1 VEDNKA
7 PDIPQAQNQKI
18 KNFRAAAV
26 NAKKK
31 RKRKTNIAGNIGGE
45 KIAACSALTTNEKR
59 LEIFI
64 IAILL
69 ALGVYHSILYFGH
82 QVVPNPDFPGFVR
95 VGHQLL
101 SFQLPSSYKRAPGV
115 GLLQAALSHLVKGQ
129 HPDLT
134 AGWLLNAILHP
145 FNIVLLWLVGKR
157 IVGRAALWVAV
168 IAIINPWTI
177 QLLTE
182 PIAETTLLFFVLL
195 TFYFIFK
202 RSSFSYLFASIT
214 TMIRYEGAALILAAF
229 AMDMISR
236 KTKKEKVRAFIYSAI
251 ASVPLMLWMLG
262 TVLAWKSQSAVHY
275 LKFIKDTGEFAFFEF
290 ISLIWQMGF
299 YPLLL
304 PTPTTAKETA
314 DMILTLSKILV
325 AGSFAFGVIYG
336 LLKRRWE
343 ILAFM
348 IFLLPYLLIHAI
360 HSVVIPRYCVPIYWI
375 VLLVCLFGLQNAWKL
390 INKDNR
396 VPKPIVIALQV
407 LLLISAFV
415 WLILLVPYLP
425 KIAPISRQSA
435 SIPYV
440 TIAVVA
446 VIFAALR
453 FTYKAK
459 HSWRD
464 LIISVLVCLMI
475 VSNQF
480 SLARMVGTG
489 QRNIEFKR
497 LADWYIDNAK
507 PGEKLLSTMANVARI
522 FAPQHKDSLLDTG
535 IIKAENPSDFAK
547 KCLDENI
554 TYIAWDSRMGLSFGG
569 FYYELWGLKNITML
583 IEPRSIGPYEF
594 VTQIRIS
601 KNRFIN
607 IFRLRKTPPPPPSQ

>member
-1 VEDNKA
+1 MNTKNRRRKK
-7 PDIPQAQNQKI
+7 PDIAGDI
-18 KNFRAAAV
+18 SR
-26 NAKKK
+26 KK
-31 RKRKTNIAGNIGGE
+31 TAT
-45 KIAACSALTTNEKR
+45 CSTLTTNEKR

-101 SFQLPSSYKRAPGV
+101 SFQLPSSYKRAPVV

-145 FNIVLLWLVGKR
+145 FNIVLLWLVGKK
-157 IVGRAALWVAV
+157 IVGRAALWLAV

-202 RSSFSYLFASIT
+202 RSNWAYLFASIT
-214 TMIRYEGAALILAAF
+214 TVIRYEGAALILAAF
-229 AMDMISR
+229 VMDMITR
-236 KTKKEKVRAFIYSAI
+236 ETKKEKVRALIYSAV
-251 ASVPLMLWMLG
+251 ASVPLTLWMLG
-262 TVLAWKSQSAVHY
+262 TVLAWRSQSAVHY
-275 LKFIKDTGEFAFFEF
+275 LKFIKDTGGEFVLLEF
-290 ISLIWQMGF
+290 ITLIWRMGF
-299 YPLLL
+299 YPLLV
-304 PTPTTAKETA
+304 PTPTTAKEAA
-314 DMILTLSKILV
+314 DMLLTLSRILV
-325 AGSFAFGVIYG
+325 AASFAFGTVYG
-336 LLKRRWE
+336 LFKRRWE
-343 ILAFM
+343 ILAFI
-348 IFLLPYLLIHAI
+348 IFLLPYALIHAV
-360 HSVVIPRYCVPIYWI
+360 HGVMIPRYCVPIHWL
-375 VLLVCLFGLQNAWKL
+375 VLLICLFGLQNIWKL

-396 VPKPIVIALQV
+396 VPRPIVIALQA

-415 WLILLVPYLP
+415 WFILLVPYLP
-425 KIAPISRQSA
+425 KIAPISPPSA
-435 SIPYV
+435 SMPYV
-440 TIAVVA
+440 TIAVVV

-453 FTYKAK
+453 FTYKAR

-464 LIISVLVCLMI
+464 LIISVLVCLTI

-480 SLARMVGTG
+480 LLARMVSTG
-489 QRNIEFKR
+489 RRDIEFKL
-497 LADWYIDNAK
+497 LADWYIANAT

-522 FAPQHKDSLLDTG
+522 FAPEHKDSLLSMAT
-535 IIKAENPSDFAK
+535 INAENPSDFAK

-554 TYIAWDSRMGLSFGG
+554 TYIAWDSRAGFGGG
-569 FYYELWGLKNITML
+569 FYYELWGLKNIKML
-583 IEPRSIGPYEF
+583 VEPRSIGPYEF
-594 VTQIRIS
+594 VTQIRVS
-601 KNRFIN
+601 RNRFIN
-607 IFRLRKTPPPPPSQ
+607 IFRLRKMPLTPTSK